1 MSDVNREIRI
11 IFVEDVA
18 VDAMEVEEVL
28 RNDGLAVQLRRVDT
42 REAFLR
48 ELESQLPDMILS
60 DHGLPAFDGVA
71 ALDVACEKCPQ
82 VPFLFVTDS
91 FKLNREIEELLL
103 GVWEH
108 VPKRRLDLL
117 APAIRRALSQA
128 EKIWWRSRAFQA
140 ADGSL
145 I

>member
-1 MSDVNREIRI
+1 MSDVNREIRV
-11 IFVEDVA
+11 IFVEDVE
-18 VDAMEVEEVL
+18 VDATEVEEVL

-48 ELESQLPDMILS
+48 ELESRLPDVILS
-60 DHGLPAFDGVA
+60 DHGLPAFDGFA
-71 ALDVACEKCPQ
+71 ALDVACRKCPQ
-82 VPFLFVTDS
+82 VPFLFVTGS
-91 FKLNREIEELLL
+91 SKLNRETEELSL
-103 GVWEH
+103 GVMEH

-128 EKIWWRSRAFQA
+128 EKIWWRSRASQV